1 MCTNGSLLCVFQ
13 NQFNFLIK
21 IDWNIHDNLLNKI
34 LVSCFVCYCIL
45 TPKSILKVSKV
56 PQISYNHLLK
66 NHCWDFYEFL
76 LCRDRKKRKEGEELD
91 LGV

>member
-1 MCTNGSLLCVFQ
+1 MEASYVSFKTNSI
-13 NQFNFLIK
+13 FLIK

-34 LVSCFVCYCIL
+34 LVSCSVYYCIL

-56 PQISYNHLLK
+56 PQISYIHLLE
-66 NHCWDFYEFL
+66 NCWDFYEFL
-76 LCRDRKKRKEGEELD
+76 LCCDRKKKKKEGEELD